1 MPRDTTKHL
10 STVEL
15 LLTCLRQDFAADAAS
30 PFPAAVELAHADS
43 HELEDGVTA
52 RMAEYKLAEKDKFR
66 GAKIAAAGSLT
77 GGLVW
82 WTIPYV
88 RQKLD
93 KCTSLG
99 IRCTLVSAPAVCVP
113 EDRLQQ
119 KS

>member
-1 MPRDTTKHL
+1 M
-10 STVEL
+10 
-15 LLTCLRQDFAADAAS
+15 
-30 PFPAAVELAHADS
+30 
-43 HELEDGVTA
+43 TA

-82 WTIPYV
+82 VTPYV
-88 RQKLD
+88 RQELD